1 MPYFNYHNKQIFYE
15 EIGTGFPTVL
25 LHGNTGSS
33 KMFDVLIPMYK
44 DRLKLILIDFL
55 GNGNSDRFDEV
66 PANIW
71 QDEGSQTIA
80 LIEFLSYP
88 KVNLIGTSGGAWAAI
103 NAGLARPDLIQ
114 KIVAD
119 SFDGRKLHDGFF
131 DELVLERSDV
141 KNDVMARQ
149 FYEFC
154 QGEDWE
160 AAVDADTQALLAL
173 QEQDPY
179 LFARPLSE
187 LESPILFLG
196 SRKDSMLRKNLEE
209 EFVEMVHCVRD
220 GKMHLFDEGDHPAI
234 FTNASEA
241 SQIILDFLCDKE

>member
-1 MPYFNYHNKQIFYE
+1 MPYFNYQNKQIFYE
-15 EIGTGFPTVL
+15 EIGAGFPTVL

-80 LIEFLSYP
+80 LIEFLGYP

-103 NAGLARPDLIQ
+103 NAGLARPDLID

-119 SFDGRKLHDGFF
+119 SFDGRTLHAGFF
-131 DELVLERSDV
+131 DELVLERSHA
-141 KNDVMARQ
+141 KNYPMARQ

-154 QGEDWE
+154 QGDDWE
-160 AAVDADTQALLAL
+160 SVVDFDTEALLRLKTFEKAL
-173 QEQDPY
+173 FWQ
-179 LFARPLSE
+179 PLST
-187 LESPILFLG
+187 LKNPILFLG

-209 EFVEMVHCVRD
+209 EYVEMVQSVKN
-220 GKMHLFDEGDHPAI
+220 GKMHLFDEGGHPAI
-234 FTNASEA
+234 FTNAIEA
-241 SQIILDFLCDKE
+241 TQIIIDFLCDVG